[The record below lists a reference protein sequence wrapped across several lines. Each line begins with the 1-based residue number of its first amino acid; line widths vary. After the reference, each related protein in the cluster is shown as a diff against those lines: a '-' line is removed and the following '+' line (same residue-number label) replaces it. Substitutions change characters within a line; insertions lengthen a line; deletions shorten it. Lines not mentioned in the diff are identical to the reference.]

1 MAITKIQSESLNL
14 ADTYAFTGTVTGA
27 GESNT
32 PAFHAKFGDAKTQ
45 SGIASSTD
53 TKVTFETEV
62 YDTANAYDNS
72 TNYRFTVPS
81 GQAGKYYFYAQ
92 VRNNSATDHDVYALR
107 LFKNG
112 SAINQY
118 MKHNRRQDSIML
130 VVTDDASVGDY
141 YEIYVNGNNTFTLS
155 DENYGNGATNY
166 FGGFKII
173 D

>member
-1 MAITKIQSESLNL
+1 MAITKLI
-14 ADTYAFTGTVTGA
+14 ADSITSGA
-27 GESNT
+27 IANT
-32 PAFHAKFGDAKTQ
+32 PAFHAKFGDTKTQ

-118 MKHNRRQDSIML
+118 MKHNRRLDSIML
-130 VVTDDASVGDY
+130 VTTDDASVGDY

-166 FGGFKII
+166 FGGYKII
-173 D
+173 E